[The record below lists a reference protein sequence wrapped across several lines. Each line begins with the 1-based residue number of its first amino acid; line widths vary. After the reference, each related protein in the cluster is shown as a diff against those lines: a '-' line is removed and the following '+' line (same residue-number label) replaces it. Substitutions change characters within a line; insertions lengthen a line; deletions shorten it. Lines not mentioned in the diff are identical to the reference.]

1 MQTPT
6 EIWTNL
12 THSYLG
18 KRIIAITKIHDNI
31 IDKKKKWII
40 KMHNWVLWPHILPAE
55 QNNTIFKLL
64 YSYERYSSSP

>member
-18 KRIIAITKIHDNI
+18 KRIIATTKIYDNI
-31 IDKKKKWII
+31 IDKKKKMNH
-40 KMHNWVLWPHILPAE
+40 KNA
-55 QNNTIFKLL
+55 
-64 YSYERYSSSP
+64 